1 VQESWQGPQEN
12 CQGAL
17 EMRVQKWGIPKS
29 WLFSLEKDEIY
40 HYFFGGVA

>member
-12 CQGAL
+12 YQGAL

-40 HYFFGGVA
+40 HYFLGGVA